1 MTDANLAPVPPIEIT
16 IAYEPVE
23 DGWTQ
28 ARIVE
33 LPAVITAGKTREEA
47 KALVLDALR
56 EYLLSFRDEAD
67 GGDGEREAVAL
78 TIAA

>member
-1 MTDANLAPVPPIEIT
+1 MPTIEFT

-33 LPAVITAGKTREEA
+33 LPAVITAGPTRQQA

-56 EYLLSFRDEAD
+56 EYLLSLRGEATD
-67 GGDGEREAVAL
+67 GDGERERVAL
-78 TIAA
+78 TITA